1 MKIYKCTDLG
11 TCGLIYDQHNYFI
24 KAKAVITNKENG
36 EKEIKDAFINTSLIA
51 TEFFNEDILKYKREL
66 FDVGTETGKFV
77 DNQELFGMF
86 QEILDLDDYNFVK
99 TSNIKGYDNLVKIHL
114 TSSELLYFLVEKSYL
129 RNIKEIMK
137 YISERALKDYCVHFD
152 TIEYPLVDA
161 LSNAFKG
168 NANIKE
174 ARQYLAENYNHSSYS
189 DKELLEFGKICSLMK
204 ETNKIYQNYSD
215 AKRNLSKEIYNCF
228 SV

>member
-1 MKIYKCTDLG
+1 M
-11 TCGLIYDQHNYFI
+11 
-24 KAKAVITNKENG
+24 VI
-36 EKEIKDAFINTSLIA
+36 EIKDAFINTSLVDP
-51 TEFFNEDILKYKREL
+51 EFFNEDILKYKREL
-66 FDVGTETGKFV
+66 FDVDTETGKFV

-114 TSSELLYFLVEKSYL
+114 TSSELLYFLVKKSYL
-129 RNIKEIMK
+129 RNIKGIMK

-152 TIEYPLVDA
+152 TIEYHLVDD

-168 NANIKE
+168 NASIIKE

-189 DKELLEFGKICSLMK
+189 DEELLAFGKICSLMK
-204 ETNKIYQNYSD
+204 ETNKIYQNYSG
-215 AKRNLSKEIYNCF
+215 AKSNLSKEIYNCF
-228 SV
+228 GV